1 MKGREKKKEV
11 EVEERERDKEVKGR
25 SRGDKTTT
33 KVKEA
38 SVLQTSGSQMP
49 SEDQLQQ
56 CHLVRQKKRKS
67 FLK

>member
-1 MKGREKKKEV
+1 MEEKERVKEA
-11 EVEERERDKEVKGR
+11 KGR
-25 SRGDKTTT
+25 SKGDKTTT

-38 SVLQTSGSQMP
+38 SVLQTSGSQMS
-49 SEDQLQQ
+49 SENQLQQ